1 MKKVFIL
8 GTLLLVLSF
17 TGCSSGISQEEYDA
31 LKTELETSNGV
42 IKEKDAEIYD
52 LEKKISDLEKDF
64 SDLQNEFDSYKEV
77 MSEYEGLATS
87 EAEAR
92 KIEAEAKIQA
102 EKEAAEAAEAKA
114 AAEAEAKEK
123 AGYDTGITYSQLA
136 RTPDDYIEE
145 LVKFTGTVLQVI
157 EGDEEIQIRLAVN
170 DDYDKVLY
178 CGYSPDIVNSRV
190 LEDDKITIYGQSVG
204 LYSYESTLG
213 GQITIPAVWIDK
225 IDQ

>member
-1 MKKVFIL
+1 MKKAFIL

-17 TGCSSGISQEEYDA
+17 TGCSNGISQEEYDA

-42 IKEKDAEIYD
+42 IKEKDTEISD
-52 LEKKISDLEKDF
+52 LEKKISDLGNDF
-64 SDLQNEFDSYKEV
+64 SELQNEFDSYKEV

-92 KIEAEAKIQA
+92 KIEADAKIQA

-123 AGYDTGITYSQLA
+123 AGYDTGITYDQLA
-136 RTPDDYIEE
+136 RTPDDYTEE
-145 LVKFTGTVLQVI
+145 LVKFTGTVLQVM

-190 LEDDKITIYGQSVG
+190 LENDKITIYGQSVG

-225 IDQ
+225 IEQ